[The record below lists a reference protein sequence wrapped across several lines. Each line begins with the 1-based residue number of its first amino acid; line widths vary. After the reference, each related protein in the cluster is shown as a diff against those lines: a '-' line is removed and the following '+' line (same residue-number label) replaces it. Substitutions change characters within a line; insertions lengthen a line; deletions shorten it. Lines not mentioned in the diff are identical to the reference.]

1 MTHTPSAALAMAA
14 DLAPRLLSAAAQS
27 RLKSAYHVDT
37 AQTIRDFSEEDEA
50 ALAGVE
56 VLITGWGSPRIDAEV
71 LAKLPKLKA
80 ILHAAGSVR
89 GHVDPAVWDR
99 GVAVTSAAQV
109 NALPV
114 AEYTL
119 AMILLSAKE
128 VFRAQQLYHSGGR
141 VDTLEEFKEAGCY
154 GRRVGLV
161 GASSI
166 GRRVLELLSPFDL
179 EIWLHDP
186 FVNQAEADRLGVR
199 LANLD
204 ELLSSCSVISLHAPL
219 LDSTYHMIDARR
231 IDLVRQGAT
240 LINTARGG
248 LVDHEALVTA
258 LVSGRFRAVLDTTD
272 PQEPLPADSPL
283 LHLDNVFATPHVA
296 GALGNELF
304 RLGDHAVDNA
314 VRLAEG
320 RELIGLVTAAQ
331 LQTMA

>member
-1 MTHTPSAALAMAA
+1 MTETRSAALAMAA
-14 DLAPRLLSAAAQS
+14 DLPHRLLTPAAAA
-27 RLKSAYHVDT
+27 RLRSVYDVDT
-37 AQTIRDFSEEDEA
+37 ARTIRDFSNEEEA

-56 VLITGWGSPRIDAEV
+56 VLITGWGCPRISAEV
-71 LAKLPKLKA
+71 LERLPNLKGV
-80 ILHAAGSVR
+80 LHAAGSVR
-89 GHVDPAVWDR
+89 GHLDPAVWAR
-99 GVAVTSAAQV
+99 GIAVTSAAQV

-128 VFRAQQLYHSGGR
+128 VFRAQQLYRPGGR

-166 GRRVLELLSPFDL
+166 GRRVLELLAPFDL

-186 FVNQAEADRLGVR
+186 YVSDPEAARLGVR
-199 LANLD
+199 LAGLD

-219 LDSTYHMIDARR
+219 LDSTRHMIDARR
-231 IDLVRQGAT
+231 IGLIRQGAT

-248 LVDHEALVTA
+248 LVDHDSLVTA

-272 PQEPLPADSPL
+272 PEEPLPHGSPL
-283 LHLDNVFATPHVA
+283 LHLDNVVATPHVA

-320 RELIGLVTAAQ
+320 RELVGAVTATQ